1 MLPRTVV
8 LVEGRDGAGKTT
20 LVRRIAASAGDDARI
35 LVMPRPTDDDLR
47 GDTFGR
53 WLAELQ
59 RSPRVVVCDR
69 SWYSRATI
77 ERVMGFCT
85 SRELERFWNAV
96 PQVEATLVRA
106 GVRLVKI
113 YLDVSD
119 EEQAKRIL
127 RRKTP
132 TAIDVAALARPGE
145 HVRAAEEML
154 RRTSTSFAPWHVV
167 SGGGS
172 GGAERESRTP
182 WRAIEE
188 SSWSD
193 FESSTTEAGS
203 SASRS

>member
-1 MLPRTVV
+1 MLTRTVV
-8 LVEGRDGAGKTT
+8 FVEGRDGAGKTT
-20 LVRRIAASAGDDARI
+20 LVRRIATSVGEDARI
-35 LVMPRPTDDDLR
+35 LVMPRPTYDDLR
-47 GDTFGR
+47 GNYFDR

-69 SWYSRATI
+69 SWYTRATL

-85 SRELERFWNAV
+85 ARELERFWTAV
-96 PQVEATLVRA
+96 PQVEEELVRT

-113 YLDVSD
+113 HLDVSD

-127 RRKTP
+127 RRKNP

-154 RRTSTSFAPWHVV
+154 RRTSTRFAPWLVV
-167 SGGGS
+167 PGGTWD
-172 GGAERESRTP
+172 GAGRESRTP
-182 WRAIEE
+182 WRRIEQ

-193 FESSTTEAGS
+193 FASSTSEAES
-203 SASRS
+203 FASRS

>member
-20 LVRRIAASAGDDARI
+20 LVRRIATASGDGARI
-35 LVMPRPTDDDLR
+35 LVMPRPTYDDLR
-47 GDTFGR
+47 GDYFGR
-53 WLAELQ
+53 WVAELE
-59 RSPRVVVCDR
+59 RSPRIVVCDR
-69 SWYSRATI
+69 SWYARATI

-85 SRELERFWNAV
+85 TRELERFWSAV
-96 PQVEATLVRA
+96 PQVEAALVRA

-119 EEQAKRIL
+119 AEQAKRIL
-127 RRKTP
+127 RRKSP
-132 TAIDVAALARPGE
+132 TAIDIAALVRPRE

-154 RRTSTSFAPWHVV
+154 CRTSTSFAPWHVFR
-167 SGGGS
+167 GD
-172 GGAERESRTP
+172 GAGRESRAP
-182 WRAIEE
+182 WRAIES

-193 FESSTTEAGS
+193 FESSTSEAES